1 MNGGFFCIL
10 LFMPFEFNFYSS
22 LLLIFFVHGFVY
34 AFLFFRKAWQNQSA
48 SDGWMGFYLLMCIL
62 YICPWMLG
70 FAGWYDGLSCLE
82 CRNFLF
88 YMPTQH
94 TLLMGPVVYF
104 YVRTKLEPKFSF
116 KRKDALH
123 FIPGLLYVLWS
134 IVVAVTDRI
143 VLKAYVLMDGQTDP
157 DFQTWYQAA
166 GLLSFM
172 MYLFISLRFY
182 NQYRQFIVQ
191 ELSFADAI
199 SFKWVRNFLLAC
211 IVYFLMTII
220 MECISLIFGG
230 LNYTGTWW
238 YFLLFALTFYYIA
251 INAYSSSLETR
262 KVFELDFL
270 RYQPQLMAPQAPVE
284 DATHEVVESTVKASD
299 ELEEWRSKVAALVAD
314 ECLYQDPEL
323 SLSQLARELNTNP
336 SFLSRIINQGFG
348 MNFNDYI
355 NQQRVAEVVGR
366 LEKGDQSRFTI
377 MSMAYDAGFNSKAT
391 FNRAFRKFTGKNPSD
406 YVQS

>member
-1 MNGGFFCIL
+1 
-10 LFMPFEFNFYSS
+10 
-22 LLLIFFVHGFVY
+22 
-34 AFLFFRKAWQNQSA
+34 
-48 SDGWMGFYLLMCIL
+48 
-62 YICPWMLG
+62 
-70 FAGWYDGLSCLE
+70 
-82 CRNFLF
+82 
-88 YMPTQH
+88 MPTQH

-104 YVRTKLEPKFSF
+104 YVRTRLEPKFIFTRKSF
-116 KRKDALH
+116 LH
-123 FIPGLLYVLWS
+123 LLPGILYVSWS
-134 IVVAVTDRI
+134 IIVAVTDRV
-143 VLKAYVLMDGQTDP
+143 VLKTYFLMDGENDP

-166 GLLSFM
+166 GLISFM
-172 MYLFISLRFY
+172 VYLFMSLRFY

-199 SFKWVRNFLLAC
+199 SFQWVRNFLLAC
-211 IVYFLMTII
+211 LAYFLMTIG
-220 MECISLIFGG
+220 MEILNIFYDG
-230 LNYTGTWW
+230 LNYTGSWW

-251 INAYSSSLETR
+251 INAYSNSVETR

-284 DATHEVVESTVKASD
+284 DATHEVVESTMKASD
-299 ELEEWRSKVAALVAD
+299 ELKEWRSKVAALVAD
-314 ECLYQDPEL
+314 QYLYQDPEL

-406 YVQS
+406 YVQG

>member
-1 MNGGFFCIL
+1 
-10 LFMPFEFNFYSS
+10 MPFEFNFYSS

-48 SDGWMGFYLLMCIL
+48 SDGWIGLYLVLCIL

-70 FAGWYDGLSCLE
+70 FAGWYDGRTCLE

-104 YVRTKLEPKFSF
+104 YVRTRLEPKFIFTRKSF
-116 KRKDALH
+116 LH
-123 FIPGLLYVLWS
+123 LLPGILYVLWS
-134 IVVAVTDRI
+134 IIVAVTDRV
-143 VLKAYVLMDGQTDP
+143 VLKTYFLMDGENDP

-166 GLLSFM
+166 GLISFM
-172 MYLFISLRFY
+172 VYLFMSLRFY

-199 SFKWVRNFLLAC
+199 SFQWVRNFLLAC
-211 IVYFLMTII
+211 LAYFLMTIG
-220 MECISLIFGG
+220 MEILNIFYDG
-230 LNYTGTWW
+230 LNYTGSWW

-251 INAYSSSLETR
+251 INAYSNSVETR

-299 ELEEWRSKVAALVAD
+299 ELKEWRSKVAALVAD
-314 ECLYQDPEL
+314 QYLYQDPEL

-355 NQQRVAEVVGR
+355 NQQRVAEVVAR
-366 LEKGDQSRFTI
+366 LEKGDQAQFTI

-406 YVQS
+406 YVQG

>member
-1 MNGGFFCIL
+1 
-10 LFMPFEFNFYSS
+10 MPFEFNFYSS

-34 AFLFFRKAWQNQSA
+34 ACLFFKKAWQNQSA
-48 SDGWMGFYLLMCIL
+48 SDGWIGLYLLLCIL

-70 FAGWYDGLSCLE
+70 FAGWYDGNTCME

-94 TLLMGPVVYF
+94 MLLMGPVVYF
-104 YVRTKLEPKFSF
+104 YVRTRLEPKFVF
-116 KRKDALH
+116 NRRVALH
-123 FIPGLLYVLWS
+123 LLPGLLYILWN
-134 IVVAVTDRI
+134 IIVAVTDRV

-157 DFQTWYQAA
+157 DFQTWYQAS
-166 GLLSFM
+166 GLISFM
-172 MYLFISLRFY
+172 VYLFMSLRFY

-199 SFKWVRNFLLAC
+199 SFQWVRNFLLAC
-211 IVYFLMTII
+211 LAYFLMTIGLEI
-220 MECISLIFGG
+220 LNIFFDG

-251 INAYSSSLETR
+251 INAYSHSVETR
-262 KVFELDFL
+262 RAFELDFL
-270 RYQPQLMAPQAPVE
+270 RYQPLLTAPSAPVE
-284 DATHEVVESTVKASD
+284 DTTHEVVASAVKATD
-299 ELEEWRSKVAALVAD
+299 ELAEWRTKVEAVVTG
-314 ECLYQDPEL
+314 EMLYQDPEL
-323 SLSQLARELNTNP
+323 SLSQLAKALNTNP
-336 SFLSRIINQGFG
+336 SFLSRVINQGFG

-355 NQQRVAEVVGR
+355 NQQRVAEVVAR
-366 LEKGDQSRFTI
+366 LEKGDQAQFTI

-406 YVQS
+406 YAQS

>member
-1 MNGGFFCIL
+1 
-10 LFMPFEFNFYSS
+10 MPFEFNFYSS

-270 RYQPQLMAPQAPVE
+270 RYQPQLMPPQVPVVE
-284 DATHEVVESTVKASD
+284 DASHEVVTTSIKASD
-299 ELEEWRSKVAALVAD
+299 EIDEWRSKLAALVA
-314 ECLYQDPEL
+314 EQCLYQDPEL
-323 SLSQLARELNTNP
+323 SLSQLAKALNTNP

-406 YVQS
+406 YVQG

>member
-1 MNGGFFCIL
+1 
-10 LFMPFEFNFYSS
+10 MPFEFNFYSS

-270 RYQPQLMAPQAPVE
+270 RYQPQLMPPQVPVVE
-284 DATHEVVESTVKASD
+284 DASHEVVTTSIKASD
-299 ELEEWRSKVAALVAD
+299 EIDEWRSKLAALAA
-314 ECLYQDPEL
+314 EQCLYQDPEL
-323 SLSQLARELNTNP
+323 SLSQLAKALNTNP

-355 NQQRVAEVVGR
+355 NQQRVAEVVAR
-366 LEKGDQSRFTI
+366 LEKGDQAQFTI